1 MFAEFRMRRWILFIA
16 FAPLVPLAAAQD
28 DAKLRALVERI
39 ASGDAADSEEAVD
52 ELVSRTL
59 DPLMKS
65 IGTLDNRPSVEAKRL
80 QYAINQI
87 NVALRMRVARIDL
100 PDVDKKLFDVF
111 VEKYPLVAKRLF
123 DDNARVR
130 LAAVQQVPLD
140 PNTGSGL
147 MLALRTEDDDTS
159 VYETALAIIGKL
171 RDTVSARALTRSLAN
186 MTKSLESQT
195 ETELDT
201 DLELREG
208 VGVIAQRAILEITK
222 AKYKEG
228 LPAIVDAVR
237 YLAVPK
243 RGRWFEHLVPPVLI
257 GLADFNDEQ
266 VVPLL
271 VALLDDPR
279 PGEIRS
285 PGVGTIVAQT
295 VGDAAF
301 LSLLKL
307 YGLEPAKFG
316 MVTTEGEHGITG
328 FSDDGSRQAAR
339 GHFRKWMSENA
350 SKPREQRAALPP
362 MTQTS
367 KPAAATQPLGKPDR
381 VAP

>member
-1 MFAEFRMRRWILFIA
+1 MFAGFRMKRWMLVVA
-16 FAPLVPLAAAQD
+16 LSQFAPMAMAQD
-28 DAKLRALVERI
+28 DSKLKAIIERI
-39 ASGDAADSEEAVD
+39 AKGDPADSEEAVD

-59 DPLMKS
+59 DPLMKG
-65 IGTLDNRPSVEAKRL
+65 IGTLDNRPSIETKRL

-100 PDVDKKLFDVF
+100 PDVDKKLFDDF
-111 VEKYPLVAKRLF
+111 VAKYPLVAKRLF

-186 MTKSLESQT
+186 ITKSLESQT

-222 AKYKEG
+222 AKYKDG
-228 LPAIVDAVR
+228 LPTIIDAVR

-243 RGRWFEHLVPPVLI
+243 RGRWFEHLVPPVLLS
-257 GLADFNDEQ
+257 LADFNDEQ

-285 PGVGTIVAQT
+285 PGIGTIVAQT

-301 LSLLKL
+301 LSLLRL
-307 YGLEPAKFG
+307 YGLDPARFG
-316 MVTTEGEHGITG
+316 MVTTEGDHGITG

-350 SKPREQRAALPP
+350 SKPREQRTPLAP
-362 MTQTS
+362 MTPTS
-367 KPAAATQPLGKPDR
+367 KPAAATQPARKPDR